1 MENECYLYV
10 NGISV
15 SKPIWLHDTVEES
28 QSEAERTDF
37 PLIRQKCPGR
47 DAECKGLHP
56 GLAGLLRDWKHKDN
70 NAKMGR
76 VAKKKIPLLHL
87 ETVET
92 PQNEGEEPCKPGNAP
107 VAGL

>member
-37 PLIRQKCPGR
+37 LLIRQKCPGR

-56 GLAGLLRDWKHKDN
+56 GLAGLLRDCEYEDD
-70 NAKMGR
+70 NAKVGR
-76 VAKKKIPLLHL
+76 MAEKKIPLLYL
-87 ETVET
+87 EAVEAS
-92 PQNEGEEPCKPGNAP
+92 QNESKEPCKVGNASM
-107 VAGL
+107 AGL